1 MTPKKRKGDNADDT
15 PTKKPK
21 ATPKPR
27 AKKAQ
32 AQSPPALQADDDDVE
47 LPEDMDAH
55 IKAEKEWEGQF
66 V

>member
-1 MTPKKRKGDNADDT
+1 MTPQPRS
-15 PTKKPK
+15 PRQ
-21 ATPKPR
+21 TPKPR

-47 LPEDMDAH
+47 LPEDVDAH